1 MFCAAVST
9 YEIINVIK
17 QQELLDMTGLILVQ
31 NCELKAITDYI
42 IQGTD
47 VWVGSGGNLGVGI
60 GRGCAPSAENFSI
73 FEWNRGVLMHSG
85 TLF

>member
-60 GRGCAPSAENFSI
+60 GRGLCPLSGKFFNF
-73 FEWNRGVLMHSG
+73 
-85 TLF
+85 